1 MYNGVRIKEFGYMRI
16 DGSVHPNPE
25 LFAAK
30 KEYFDKGWGEECE
43 KFKKYIEEFKCFTLD
58 GKPYDDGT
66 NTLEF
71 IRRTRNSAKEVIE
84 SAKETKNGNWEKRV
98 EFYKIWLDLLE
109 KRIRKIKREIKTGKR
124 K

>member
-1 MYNGVRIKEFGYMRI
+1 MRT

-43 KFKKYIEEFKCFTLD
+43 KFKKYIEEFECFTLD

>member
-1 MYNGVRIKEFGYMRI
+1 MYNGVRIKEFGYMRT
-16 DGSVHPNPE
+16 DGSAHPNPE

-84 SAKETKNGNWEKRV
+84 SAKETRNGNWEKRV

>member
-1 MYNGVRIKEFGYMRI
+1 MYNGVRIKEFGYMRT

-43 KFKKYIEEFKCFTLD
+43 KFKKYIEEFKCFTLN